1 MKDVA
6 GLVAALAGMDTITDP
21 TLVRQR
27 SRDMTGAY
35 SPVMKRELRDKTADL
50 IVRPRDRDEV
60 ARVASAAARHRVP
73 LIARGGGTAN
83 FGQGIPLQGGAI
95 LDMTA
100 LDRILW
106 TKGPV
111 IRAEPGIKLID
122 IDTATRPQGWE
133 LRMHPSTKR
142 AATLGG
148 FIGGGHAGIG
158 SCVYGILRDR
168 GNIIGL
174 EVMSVEETPRI
185 VELRGADVNLVHH
198 AYGANGIITALE
210 MPLAPAW
217 PWAEAITFFPGF
229 MRAVAFARALAM
241 SDGIVKKLISID
253 GWPLPA
259 MMKPLEPWIRPG
271 QDMVLCMVAAPFE
284 ESFRT
289 LVAEFGGEVTSLNPE
304 GEGGYGAPIYEFAWG
319 HARYHVNKTDRSIVS
334 GVGLFPADANL
345 DAIERSFHRFRDVGP
360 MHFEVKRFDGGLSM
374 QGSPFFPYVD
384 DAQLA
389 GVLRGMA
396 EDGAMVANNHTFRVK
411 EGGMKPVET
420 ADLAFKRAMDPY
432 DLLNPGKMGPVAD
445 KQPESA
451 GAALPSD
458 GWSYQQ
464 QGAGT
469 RVA

>member
-6 GLVAALAGMDTITDP
+6 GFIAALAGMEMITDP
-21 TLVRQR
+21 ALVRQR
-27 SRDMTGAY
+27 SRDMTGAF

-60 ARVASAAARHRVP
+60 ARVASAAARHKVP

-106 TKGPV
+106 QTGPV

-122 IDTATRPQGWE
+122 IDAATRPQGWE

-142 AATLGG
+142 VATLGG
-148 FIGGGHAGIG
+148 FVGGGHAGIG

-185 VELRGADVNLVHH
+185 VELRGTDVNLVHH
-198 AYGANGIITALE
+198 AYGANGIITGLE

-217 PWAEAITFFPGF
+217 PWAEAIVCFPGF
-229 MRAVAFARALAM
+229 MRAVTFARELAM

-253 GWPLPA
+253 GWPLPS
-259 MMKPLEPWIRPG
+259 MMKPLGPWIRQD

-289 LVAEFGGEVTSLNPE
+289 LVAEFGGEVTSFCAE
-304 GEGGYGAPIYEFAWG
+304 GAGGYGAPIYEFAWG

-334 GVGLFPADANL
+334 AVGLFPADHDVA
-345 DAIERSFHRFRDVGP
+345 AIERSFQRFRGLGP

-384 DAQLA
+384 EDQLA

-396 EDGAMVANNHTFRVK
+396 DDGAMVANNHTFRVK
-411 EGGMKPVET
+411 EGGMKSVGA

-432 DLLNPGKMGPVAD
+432 DLLNPGKMSVEPET
-445 KQPESA
+445 QPESA
-451 GAALPSD
+451 GAALPSS

-464 QGAGT
+464 QAAGT